1 MSLLN
6 EYGLNAEQIKKFE
19 KYSDLLLEWNE
30 KFNLTAIKDKD
41 EITEKHFIDSLYLD
55 KFVDLDN
62 KTFLDVGSGAGFPGV
77 PLAIAHPSLK
87 VSLLE
92 SNGKKVKFL
101 QEIKK
106 ELDLK
111 NVEIIQARA
120 EEFDKRE
127 SFDFVSARAVKE
139 LRILLEI
146 CFHLV
151 KVNGHFIAYKSSNVD
166 EEIKASKNAF
176 KNLQI
181 EKIDRHEYSLPKS
194 KDNRVLLVILKEKK
208 TLKKFPRRYSEIVK
222 APL

>member
-127 SFDFVSARAVKE
+127 SFDFVTARAVKE

-176 KNLQI
+176 KSLQI

-208 TLKKFPRRYSEIVK
+208 TLKKYPRRYAEIVK

>member
-194 KDNRVLLVILKEKK
+194 KDTRVLLVILKEKK
-208 TLKKFPRRYSEIVK
+208 TLKKYPRRYSEIVK

>member
-41 EITEKHFIDSLYLD
+41 EIIEKHFIDSLYLD

-166 EEIKASKNAF
+166 EEIKASKNVF

-181 EKIDRHEYSLPKS
+181 DKIDRHEYSLPKS
-194 KDNRVLLVILKEKK
+194 KDNRVLLLILKEKK
-208 TLKKFPRRYSEIVK
+208 TLKKYPRRYSEIVK